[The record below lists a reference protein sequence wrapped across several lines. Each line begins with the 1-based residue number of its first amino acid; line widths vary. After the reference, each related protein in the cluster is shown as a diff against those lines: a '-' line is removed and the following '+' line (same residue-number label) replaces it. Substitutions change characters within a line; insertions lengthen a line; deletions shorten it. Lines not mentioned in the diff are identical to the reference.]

1 MNSTD
6 SLYSR
11 LGGESVLRRY
21 VGLLYDFMDDSPDV
35 EHVRKMHPADLSHAR
50 DRLFMF
56 LSGMLGGPPLYM
68 QAFGH
73 PRLRRRHMHF
83 EIGDVERDQWLL
95 CARYAADQLDV
106 APQARDDLMQ
116 ELSAMAN
123 HLRNKDTTTAP
134 VGLCNAGPDDA
145 KHNNKNAS
153 CNNSGSTL

>member
-1 MNSTD
+1 
-6 SLYSR
+6 
-11 LGGESVLRRY
+11 
-21 VGLLYDFMDDSPDV
+21 
-35 EHVRKMHPADLSHAR
+35 
-50 DRLFMF
+50 
-56 LSGMLGGPPLYM
+56 
-68 QAFGH
+68 
-73 PRLRRRHMHF
+73 
-83 EIGDVERDQWLL
+83 LL

>member
-1 MNSTD
+1 
-6 SLYSR
+6 
-11 LGGESVLRRY
+11 
-21 VGLLYDFMDDSPDV
+21 
-35 EHVRKMHPADLSHAR
+35 MHSADLSYAR

-68 QAFGH
+68 QALGH

>member
-21 VGLLYDFMDDSPDV
+21 VELLYDFMAESPEV
-35 EHVRKMHPADLSHAR
+35 EHVRKMHSPDLSHAR

-83 EIGDVERDQWLL
+83 EIGDVERDQWLQ
-95 CARYAADQLDV
+95 CARYAADQLEV
-106 APQARDDLMQ
+106 APQTRDDLMQ

-123 HLRNKDTTTAP
+123 HLRNK
-134 VGLCNAGPDDA
+134 GMPDISVRPCVE
-145 KHNNKNAS
+145 NPAS
-153 CNNSGSTL
+153 CDNSGSTL